1 MLFILVLYHI
11 KYISSIS
18 FKAMGKVYM
27 YSIKS
32 YTLTQHAIFSNIIS
46 SKCENYIFAHSIFTV
61 NFFPLCLSISFTVA
75 NVLCKYRK
83 SQPKLLATN
92 DGTWLVKQCPLLLN
106 SQLTHLCMQ
115 HMVDQKALYNNYLH
129 SRILKILP
137 CQKSCE

>member
-1 MLFILVLYHI
+1 MLFILILYHI
-11 KYISSIS
+11 KYIIYIS
-18 FKAMGKVYM
+18 FKSMRKLCL

-46 SKCENYIFAHSIFTV
+46 SKCENYIFADSIFTV
-61 NFFPLCLSISFTVA
+61 NFYPLCLSILFTVA

-83 SQPKLLATN
+83 SQLKPPATN
-92 DGTWLVKQCPLLLN
+92 DSTWLVKQCPLLLN

-115 HMVDQKALYNNYLH
+115 HMVDQKVLYNSYLH
-129 SRILKILP
+129 SHILKILP